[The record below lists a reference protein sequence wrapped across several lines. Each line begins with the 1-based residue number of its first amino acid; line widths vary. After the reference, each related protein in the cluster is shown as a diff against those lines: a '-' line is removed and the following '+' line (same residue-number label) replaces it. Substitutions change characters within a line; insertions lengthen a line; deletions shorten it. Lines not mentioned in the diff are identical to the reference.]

1 MRKIFIIAIAFL
13 PFVIAHAENT
23 PKLDSEK
30 TTVSEVTKPQTE
42 TAKEDKAAEKPK
54 VAKENKPKKQKM
66 GKAGGKGG

>member
-1 MRKIFIIAIAFL
+1 MRKTFIIAIAFL

-23 PKLDSEK
+23 PKLDTEK
-30 TTVSEVTKPQTE
+30 TTTSEITKPQTE
-42 TAKEDKAAEKPK
+42 TAKADKAAEKPE